1 MYSAS
6 ATFLT
11 KIKASARKITWS
23 GTVKTTGGTT
33 YSLSL
38 ANIIQG
44 SITRGISS
52 QSLDIGTAYAS
63 TLNLEVVLSGVSRY
77 ELYGAEVSLSCSV
90 EGALDV
96 IPMGKYT
103 ISEAMQSADHITIK
117 AYDNMVKFDS
127 GSFLA
132 SSNSSIML
140 PYNWLT
146 SICSACGVTFGMT
159 KAQVEALPNGLR
171 KTGFADTVSDVKTY
185 RDVLGYLA
193 AYLNSYAYI
202 DRSGELQLGQY
213 DSVSDDTI
221 PANFR
226 FSSGLSDFRTTYDG
240 LHADYKETETVE
252 YVSNTNTN
260 GIVLE
265 MGVNPFLQFS
275 NDTNRLD
282 ALQEIIDG
290 WDGVYYVPYQSEIP
304 LMPTYDPG
312 DILTFTGNQASTYDL
327 GAITEITYNIGG
339 TMSVTCGGDNPILA
353 EAQDRFTKSVSS
365 LSNDSTNGQE
375 IGDKDFWLL
384 FVTNNSALTVGST
397 ETQIAE
403 IEFEQKTYAQNVE
416 MILTVDCTLSASAV
430 VNIRVNVDD
439 ETDLEM
445 NVTESK
451 SFAGERV
458 FHCSNPQ
465 KVIGEGTHTAKVYM
479 TVTDSAI
486 QVGEL
491 F

>member
-1 MYSAS
+1 MYTAS
-6 ATFLT
+6 AAFLT
-11 KIKASARKITWS
+11 AIKSKIRQLSWS
-23 GTVKTTGGTT
+23 GTINTPTPISFGDSDIVSGSLTRAIAGESLEIGSV
-33 YSLSL
+33 YSSQLSL
-38 ANIIQG
+38 ELILP
-44 SITRGISS
+44 T
-52 QSLDIGTAYAS
+52 
-63 TLNLEVVLSGVSRY
+63 VSRY
-77 ELYGAEVSLSCSV
+77 ELYGCTITLSVSVS
-90 EGALDV
+90 GASDV
-96 IPMGKYT
+96 IPMGTFKIT
-103 ISEAMQSADHITIK
+103 EANQTSSHINIT
-117 AYDNMVKFDS
+117 AYDDMIKFDDV
-127 GSFLA
+127 SFLA

-213 DSVSDDTI
+213 SSVSDDTI

-240 LHADYKETETVE
+240 LHADYKETGTVE

-265 MGVNPFLQFS
+265 LGVNPFLQFS

-290 WDGVYYVPYQSEIP
+290 WNGVYYVPYQSEIP

-312 DILTFTGNQASTYDL
+312 DILTFTGNQAGAYDI